1 MLKNWRV
8 AFNVAICLL
17 SHINGYIIY
26 LFSTFSLS
34 FLFIFYLINFT
45 TYCYAFKIS
54 IIFTFS
60 YPDYYLSWYHFF
72 LIPLSSFI
80 FLFFLFLTSYYKST
94 ILFSILFIDFFT
106 HKRFSLSLSLSHFRW
121 NFLYFSCISTL
132 GWWIFVLIGTLLWVD
147 VINFCVLKLLS
158 FYFLWFSSKKKLFS
172 LIS

>member
-17 SHINGYIIY
+17 SHINGYIIH

-45 TYCYAFKIS
+45 TYCYTFKIS

-80 FLFFLFLTSYYKST
+80 FLFFLFLTSYYKFT
-94 ILFSILFIDFFT
+94 ILFYILFIDFFHT
-106 HKRFSLSLSLSHFRW
+106 QKVLSLSLSLSFSVEFFIF
-121 NFLYFSCISTL
+121 FLYLYFRLMNFCINWNSTL
-132 GWWIFVLIGTLLWVD
+132 GWCD
-147 VINFCVLKLLS
+147 
-158 FYFLWFSSKKKLFS
+158 
-172 LIS
+172 